1 MGGGIYPQRG
11 KLSAVLHP
19 SSWEMIAPLAMAL
32 PESVSAKQLA
42 QRLEAGEALLLL
54 DVREAEELALAALP
68 GVVHLPLSD
77 SQNWLGSL
85 PQLLGTDPNLVVM
98 CHGGIRSW
106 QFACWLMETHG
117 YTKVWN
123 LEGGIDA
130 WSVQVD
136 SAVPRY

>member
-1 MGGGIYPQRG
+1 
-11 KLSAVLHP
+11 
-19 SSWEMIAPLAMAL
+19 MIAPLAMAL

-54 DVREAEELALAALP
+54 DVRELEELALASLP

-136 SAVPRY
+136 SSVPRY